1 MNRKQRRK
9 AAQKKSSKKPSAP
22 TALNALTKKETRM
35 LFDIADEKMLAGDLD
50 DAKAELEKNT

>member
-1 MNRKQRRK
+1 MNRQQRRK

-22 TALNALTKKETRM
+22 TALNALTKKEARM

-50 DAKAELEKNT
+50 DAKAEL